1 MTDPKAVA
9 DKLGAILAHLD
20 RLSQLQAELLG
31 IKRTIQQ
38 HGGTMDDSQAYTH
51 LIRLIRA
58 ARGAEAGGFYGLSKL
73 LWALAYRA
81 EIQAAGTDI
90 PRGDALEAALD
101 TIQADLVDAGTPPAV
116 LEALAKGRAALRANQ
131 PIAHTDIPDVYVSR
145 STGDIYLGDPPP
157 LTPIGEHRLG
167 LRTFNPIW
175 YFDLLTPAEAIAALE
190 AGAEAVQAAL
200 DSLSAYQLE
209 ISPAAG
215 EWSMREL
222 LNHWLFAQE
231 LLAARVDKLLT
242 EDNPTLK
249 GLAVWALPP
258 ESASVGDILE
268 RYRDSREAILARL
281 RALPPADWWRSGW
294 HSEFGQQTV
303 LAQVTYFARHEFSH
317 LPQAQTI
324 RNGLEA

>member
-9 DKLGAILAHLD
+9 DKLEAILASLD
-20 RLSQLQAELLG
+20 RLSQLQAELTGL
-31 IKRTIQQ
+31 KRTIRQE
-38 HGGTMDDSQAYTH
+38 GGTMADTLAYQH
-51 LIRLIRA
+51 VLNLMRA
-58 ARGAEAGGFYGLSKL
+58 ARGAEAGGFHGLAKL

-81 EIQAAGTDI
+81 EVQAAGDDI
-90 PRGDALEAALD
+90 PRGAALESALEAL
-101 TIQADLVDAGTPPAV
+101 QAELTDMGTPPAV
-116 LEALAKGRAALRANQ
+116 LEALIKGRASLHANQ
-131 PIAHTDIPDVYVSR
+131 PISHADIPDVYVSR
-145 STGDIYLGDPPP
+145 NTGDIYLGDPPP
-157 LTPIGEHRLG
+157 LTAMGEHRLG
-167 LRTFNPIW
+167 LRQFAPIW
-175 YFDLLTPAEAIAALE
+175 YLDPLTPAEAIAALE
-190 AGAEAVQAAL
+190 AGAETVQASL
-200 DSLSAYQLE
+200 GGLSADQME

-249 GLAVWALPP
+249 GLAVWALPS

-268 RYRDSREAILARL
+268 RYRASREILLERL

-303 LAQVTYFARHEFSH
+303 LAQVTYFARHEVSH
-317 LPQAQTI
+317 LPQAHSI
-324 RNGLEA
+324 RAAIEA